1 MRDQV
6 IAKNRKSKPCP
17 VRTPIPPFPFLL
29 DTRLHVTGA
38 HLHRTIQ
45 IRRPPRSGAHL
56 SVSASVEEGARTIR
70 LLPIPLTPPPPHH
83 LRLARCFFSSL
94 RLSLSLPSRWIW
106 RARHHRLR
114 RRGRHPHSSASG
126 RRRCPLPGRSA
137 CSLPRHVSCLDLAEA
152 MRFRFSGL
160 SLELRFCGDH
170 FLIGEKAG
178 SGCSGGGFV
187 LSLGIFFCGGWSGCY
202 VRACDG
208 TLGWSCGVDVGL
220 MLAKFVLDPSWLI
233 HEDCFRKKF

>member
-70 LLPIPLTPPPPHH
+70 LLPIPLNPPPPPPPPPPCA
-83 LRLARCFFSSL
+83 LFLLLSSS
-94 RLSLSLPSRWIW
+94 LSLSRRVGFDELVTTGCGGEAGIRTP
-106 RARHHRLR
+106 R
-114 RRGRHPHSSASG
+114 RRAVVVVRYQVDPRVPFLVMSRVWIS
-126 RRRCPLPGRSA
+126 RRRCVSDSVA
-137 CSLPRHVSCLDLAEA
+137 CR
-152 MRFRFSGL
+152 
-160 SLELRFCGDH
+160 
-170 FLIGEKAG
+170 
-178 SGCSGGGFV
+178 
-187 LSLGIFFCGGWSGCY
+187 
-202 VRACDG
+202 
-208 TLGWSCGVDVGL
+208 
-220 MLAKFVLDPSWLI
+220 
-233 HEDCFRKKF
+233 

>member
-70 LLPIPLTPPPPHH
+70 LLPIPLNPSPPPHH

-94 RLSLSLPSRWIW
+94 RLSLSLV
-106 RARHHRLR
+106 A
-114 RRGRHPHSSASG
+114 
-126 RRRCPLPGRSA
+126 
-137 CSLPRHVSCLDLAEA
+137 LDLTSSSPPAA
-152 MRFRFSGL
+152 AARQASALFGVGPSSL
-160 SLELRFCGDH
+160 S
-170 FLIGEKAG
+170 AT
-178 SGCSGGGFV
+178 
-187 LSLGIFFCGGWSGCY
+187 W
-202 VRACDG
+202 
-208 TLGWSCGVDVGL
+208 
-220 MLAKFVLDPSWLI
+220 
-233 HEDCFRKKF
+233 